1 MSWYELIVF
10 DTSASQSYSVI
21 SYCVI
26 LLFFLSFFVVLYS
39 YVISF
44 SVCVCVLLR
53 WPAWWTFVFSDNLPQ
68 CCVLIE
74 LLYCGLIKFF
84 FFFVPFPRQTA
95 ISVESRKI
103 FRPRVFCAP
112 AEGVLLG
119 IGYLRSEFKKTRMK
133 GLNGRRKKFDDI
145 FIRLDTMYQSDRRMD
160 GRTPGGSKDRAYA

>member
-1 MSWYELIVF
+1 MGLSRTYFAYVAVLSFLLCSFVF
-10 DTSASQSYSVI
+10 VGY
-21 SYCVI
+21 
-26 LLFFLSFFVVLYS
+26 LFFSL
-39 YVISF
+39 
-44 SVCVCVLLR
+44 CVCVLLR
-53 WPAWWTFVFSDNLPQ
+53 WPARWTFVFSDNLPQ

-95 ISVESRKI
+95 ISVENRKI

-133 GLNGRRKKFDDI
+133 GLLGGERNLTI
-145 FIRLDTMYQSDRRMD
+145 SSSVWIQCTNVTD
-160 GRTPGGSKDRAYA
+160 GWTDGHRAVAKTALTHSVVR